1 MSEKKYQVLGLMSGT
16 SLDGLDIAG
25 CSFEKKNANWNFVVH
40 KTLTLPY
47 PEYWKNE
54 LRNAH
59 QLEGFSLVELDKS
72 FGKYMGKQI
81 NEFLTGSSVVYNLIA
96 SHGHT
101 IYHQPEKRITFQIGD
116 GNAIAAETGINTIFN
131 FRSLDVALGGQGAPL
146 VPIGDKLLFNS
157 YDFCLNLGGFSNI
170 SYDYKNQRIAFDPS
184 PANLP
189 INYLMSRLNKTYD
202 KDGETGRTGKI
213 DKNLL
218 NKLNGLSYY
227 KQRAPK
233 SLGREW
239 IENNF
244 IPILDSCNI
253 AIEDKLRTVYEHLA
267 IQISKPM
274 ENFQTG
280 KLLITGGGAHNTFL
294 IERLRVHTKHQ
305 VIIPSKEII
314 DFKEAIIFAFLG
326 VLRYRNEVNCLA
338 SVTGARKDSSGGS
351 IVMIHS
357 RKGK

>member
-1 MSEKKYQVLGLMSGT
+1 MSEKKYHVLGLMSGT

-25 CSFEKKNANWNFVVH
+25 CTFEKKNDNWNFSVN

-47 PEYWKNE
+47 PEYWKKE
-54 LRNAH
+54 LSNAH

-72 FGKYMGKQI
+72 FGKYMGVRI
-81 NEFLTGSSVVYNLIA
+81 NEFLKGSPIIYDLIA

-101 IYHQPEKRITFQIGD
+101 IFHQPKKGISFQIGD
-116 GNAIAAETGINTIFN
+116 GNTIAAETRISTICD

-146 VPIGDKLLFNS
+146 VPIGDKLLFND

-170 SYDYKNQRIAFDPS
+170 SFNYKGQRIAFDPS

-189 INYLMSRLNKTYD
+189 INYLMNSLNKAYD
-202 KDGETGRTGKI
+202 TDGETGRTGQI

-218 NKLNGLSYY
+218 NKLNGLSFYMQ
-227 KQRAPK
+227 KAPK

-239 IENNF
+239 IENEF
-244 IPILDSCNI
+244 IPILNSSNI

-267 IQISKPM
+267 IQITKPM
-274 ENFQTG
+274 GNSQTG
-280 KLLITGGGAHNTFL
+280 KLLITGGGTHNKFL
-294 IERLRVHTKHQ
+294 IERIRSHTKHQ

-351 IVMIHS
+351 IINI
-357 RKGK
+357 